1 MPHDLVMALRLLLAA
16 ALGGAV
22 GLEREFSG
30 KPAGYRTLM
39 LVSVGACLFTVL
51 SDSFGSSSDPSRIA
65 AGVVVGVGFLGGGTI
80 WRTEGMVSG
89 LTTAA
94 AIWAAAA
101 IGLAVGG
108 GEYVIA
114 SVAAGIVLVALR
126 LPAHLGHKGKD

>member
-16 ALGGAV
+16 ALGGLV
-22 GLEREFSG
+22 GLERELSG

-39 LVSVGACLFTVL
+39 LVSVGSCLFTIL
-51 SDSFGSSSDPSRIA
+51 SDTFGSSSDPSRIA

-80 WRTEGMVSG
+80 WRAEGMVAG

-94 AIWAAAA
+94 ALWAAAA

-114 SVAAGIVLVALR
+114 SVATGIVLVALR

>member
-1 MPHDLVMALRLLLAA
+1 MARAPGQPVA
-16 ALGGAV
+16 
-22 GLEREFSG
+22 
-30 KPAGYRTLM
+30 
-39 LVSVGACLFTVL
+39 
-51 SDSFGSSSDPSRIA
+51 A

-80 WRTEGMVSG
+80 WRAEGMVAG

-114 SVAAGIVLVALR
+114 SVATGIVLVALR
-126 LPAHLGHKGKD
+126 LPPHLGHKGKD

>member
-16 ALGGAV
+16 ALGGLV
-22 GLEREFSG
+22 GLERELSG

-51 SDSFGSSSDPSRIA
+51 SDAFGETSDPSRIA

-80 WRTEGMVSG
+80 WRAEGMVAG

-114 SVAAGIVLVALR
+114 SVATGIVLVALR